1 MSHAIHVR
9 KTIEEGKHIV
19 SISIQPPVPGI
30 ADDRWEYDTA
40 ERASQALASAL
51 KFAEHLKEQGTI
63 ESIELHR
70 VES

>member
-1 MSHAIHVR
+1 MTHAIHVR
-9 KTIEEGKHIV
+9 KTVEQGKHIV

-40 ERASQALASAL
+40 EQADQALRSAL
-51 KFAEHLKEQGTI
+51 KFAEQLKEQGTV